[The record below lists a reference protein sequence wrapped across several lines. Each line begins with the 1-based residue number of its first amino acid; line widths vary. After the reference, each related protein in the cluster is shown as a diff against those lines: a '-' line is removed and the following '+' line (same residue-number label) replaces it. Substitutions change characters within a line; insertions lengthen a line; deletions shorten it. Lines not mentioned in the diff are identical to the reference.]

1 MHNVKFTIFN
11 ILSVMQFSDMK
22 YIHSV
27 VEPSALF
34 PELSTQ
40 IETLSLTSPFSFP
53 PAPESHDSALFL
65 CEFAYSRYLI

>member
-1 MHNVKFTIFN
+1 
-11 ILSVMQFSDMK
+11 MQFSDMK

-40 IETLSLTSPFSFP
+40 IETLSLTSPFSLP
-53 PAPESHDSALFL
+53 SSP
-65 CEFAYSRYLI
+65 